1 MSAVELKNISVSFG
15 KVQAL
20 EDVDFDVQSGEI
32 HALVGENGAGKT
44 TLMRVLYGAQRMDSG
59 SVVLDG
65 NEAKLRDSA
74 DAIRHGIG
82 MVSQHYAIIP
92 EISCL
97 ENLILGAEPNP
108 LLKKSQLARRAD
120 ELASSMGFEFDWHK
134 PAETLSP
141 AGKQK
146 LEILKLIWRESK
158 ILILDEPTA
167 MLSPQDADALFQNL
181 TRLAKEGAAVVVVTH
196 RLPEVMDYCHRVTV
210 LRGGRKV
217 MTQAVEQTDDRS
229 LAEAIMGH
237 VVEPAPTREDVKIGP
252 PLLRAEGLKVK
263 GERGDYAVDNASFE
277 LRTGE
282 LLGIAGV
289 DGNGQRE
296 LIHALMG
303 LAPVAGGRLYM
314 GEERA
319 PGSVAD
325 RLRWGLRLIP
335 EDRHAEGVVEDWSL
349 EQNAALGRQGRKPFA
364 RGGRIDRAGRRAEAQ
379 RIAERFQTKFA
390 TLGSPMRSLS
400 GGNQQ
405 RFVAARA
412 LLEGGRVILA
422 FQPTRGLD
430 IDGARDVYAAI
441 RQACESGMAALVVSF
456 DLDDLLQYADRIL
469 VMSRGSLVEPSP
481 GSARDRQAIG
491 RLMVGAH

>member
-1 MSAVELKNISVSFG
+1 
-15 KVQAL
+15 
-20 EDVDFDVQSGEI
+20 
-32 HALVGENGAGKT
+32 
-44 TLMRVLYGAQRMDSG
+44 
-59 SVVLDG
+59 
-65 NEAKLRDSA
+65 
-74 DAIRHGIG
+74 
-82 MVSQHYAIIP
+82 
-92 EISCL
+92 
-97 ENLILGAEPNP
+97 
-108 LLKKSQLARRAD
+108 LKKSQLARRAD
-120 ELASSMGFEFDWHK
+120 ELASSMGFRFEWHK
-134 PAETLSP
+134 QAETLSP

-181 TRLAKEGAAVVVVTH
+181 TRLANEGAAVVVVTH
-196 RLPEVMDYCHRVTV
+196 RLPEVMAYCRRVTV

-217 MTQAVEQTDDRS
+217 MTQTVEETDDRS

-237 VVEPAPTREDVKIGP
+237 VELPAPTREDVTIGP
-252 PLLRAEGLKVK
+252 PLIRAEGLRVK
-263 GERGDYAVDNASFE
+263 GERGDNAVDDASFV

-303 LAPVAGGRLYM
+303 LAPVTGGRLWL
-314 GEERA
+314 GEDRA
-319 PGSVAD
+319 PSSVAG

-364 RGGRIDRAGRRAEAQ
+364 KGGRIDRAGRRNEAQ

-390 TLGSPMRSLS
+390 SLASPMRSLS

-430 IDGARDVYAAI
+430 IDGARDVYGAI
-441 RQACESGMAALVVSF
+441 QQACEAGMAAVVVSF

-469 VMSRGSLVEPSP
+469 VMSRGKLVEPGP
-481 GSARDRQAIG
+481 EAARDRQAIG